1 MFKLPTQIQKWLIT
15 SIQKENKI
23 TIRYQITQLSV
34 AMTKL
39 LRKSTAKEQRF
50 TLAHS
55 VTGFRPW
62 SIVSTFSGPVVRQN
76 IVVWT
81 TDWRKAAH
89 FMAAREER
97 DRGHAKVPIY
107 LQSYVPM
114 TSLPSIT
121 PHILKVPPP
130 LTSTNLG
137 TNPSMHM
144 AFGDI

>member
-1 MFKLPTQIQKWLIT
+1 
-15 SIQKENKI
+15 
-23 TIRYQITQLSV
+23 
-34 AMTKL
+34 MTKCL
-39 LRKSTAKEQRF
+39 GKSIAKEEGF

-55 VTGFRPW
+55 VRGFRSW
-62 SIVSTFSGPVVRQN
+62 SIVSTASGTVVRQN

-81 TDWRKAAH
+81 TGWRKAAH

-97 DRGHAKVPIY
+97 DRGDAKVPIY

-114 TSLPSIT
+114 TSLPSTT